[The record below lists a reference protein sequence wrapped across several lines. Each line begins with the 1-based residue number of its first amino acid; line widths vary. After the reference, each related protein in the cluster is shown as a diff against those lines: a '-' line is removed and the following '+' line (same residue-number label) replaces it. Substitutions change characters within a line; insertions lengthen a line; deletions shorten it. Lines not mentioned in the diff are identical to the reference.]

1 MAEAVALVAV
11 VLQAIGKTK
20 FMLTES
26 QKKEISELITQVEKN
41 TGSEIVPA
49 IVPSSDDYQIVW
61 WKALALFTLTGLIS
75 FVICHIFYAQQFWF
89 AFAVTSVYIVSGTL
103 ISIFI
108 PTVKRVLIGPAYMQT
123 RVERRAL
130 ITFLNEEVFKTK
142 NRIGIL
148 IFISSFERRVEI
160 IGDTGINSN
169 VTPED
174 WLNIASNFSSDYKKD
189 PFTAIKS
196 SIAAC
201 EILLLEKGFTAD
213 ANDVNELSN
222 EVR

>member
-1 MAEAVALVAV
+1 
-11 VLQAIGKTK
+11 
-20 FMLTES
+20 MLTES
-26 QKKEISELITQVEKN
+26 QKKEISALIAQVEKN

-61 WKALALFTLTGLIS
+61 WKSLALFSVSGFIS
-75 FVICHIFYAQQFWF
+75 FIISHIFYNEQFWM
-89 AFAVTSVYIVSGTL
+89 AFAVTCAYVILGTFV
-103 ISIFI
+103 SIFI
-108 PTVKRVLIGPAYMQT
+108 PTVKRVLIGPTYMQL

-142 NRIGIL
+142 KRIGIL
-148 IFISSFERRVEI
+148 IFVSSFERMAEV
-160 IGDTGINSN
+160 IGDSGINEK

-174 WLNIASNFSSDYKKD
+174 WMNIVSNFSDDYKKD

-196 SIAAC
+196 AIAAC
-201 EILLLEKGFTAD
+201 EILLLEKGFSGD
-213 ANDVNELSN
+213 DNDVNELSN